1 MSMLN
6 VAKSIATAGTRKEKF
21 TDVGVSDMSTG
32 QVLLLLLLVVVTLV
46 VYALLGSWLFN
57 NFVCK
62 AVTVVKPITPLQFLG
77 LYLAIKILTN

>member
-1 MSMLN
+1 MLN

-21 TDVGVSDMSTG
+21 TDVGTSDMTTG
-32 QVLLLLLLVVVTLV
+32 QVLLLLVLIAITLV
-46 VYALLGSWLFN
+46 VYALVGSWLFN

-62 AVTVVKPITPLQFLG
+62 AVTVVRPITALQFLG